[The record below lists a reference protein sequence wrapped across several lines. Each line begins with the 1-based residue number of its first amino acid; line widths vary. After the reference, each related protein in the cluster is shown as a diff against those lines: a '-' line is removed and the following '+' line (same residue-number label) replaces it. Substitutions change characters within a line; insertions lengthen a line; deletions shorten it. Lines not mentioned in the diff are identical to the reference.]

1 MSSRRITVLVVLVLL
16 VGVLLAAIPGS
27 NAGAAT
33 HRYYLSLGDSVA
45 AGWQPDPVTGESD
58 FTRQAYTDQI
68 FWTLRLGM
76 PGLLHAKMGCPGET
90 TASMIDGGG
99 PAGALC
105 GYTGTSQ
112 LDAAVAF
119 IAAHPG
125 QVAFITIDIGV
136 NDVLSCLPA
145 ADVPACVTALLPQV
159 GAGLAEILTTLRTA
173 TANAVP
179 IVGMNYY
186 NPYLAAW
193 LEGIPPDGAAGPA
206 YAALTSQLAM
216 ALNDQTLEPVY
227 ALFQVPVADVWA
239 AYRSSQWQ
247 MVMGAPFNVQRICA
261 LTWMCA
267 NPPVGPNIH
276 PNRRGHRVIA
286 NTFLPILETLGI
298 G

>member
-1 MSSRRITVLVVLVLL
+1 MSSRRIIVVLALVLL
-16 VGVLLAAIPGS
+16 LILGVAAAP
-27 NAGAAT
+27 GAAAPRP
-33 HRYYLSLGDSVA
+33 HQYYLSLGDSVA

-76 PGLLHAKMGCPGET
+76 PGLRHAKMGCPGET

-105 GYTGTSQ
+105 GYTGSSQ

-186 NPYLAAW
+186 NPYLATW

-206 YAALTSQLAM
+206 YAALTSQLAT

-247 MVMGAPFNVQRICA
+247 MVMDAPFNVGRICA

>member
-1 MSSRRITVLVVLVLL
+1 MSSRRILVVLALVLL
-16 VGVLLAAIPGS
+16 LILGVAAAP
-27 NAGAAT
+27 GAAALRP
-33 HRYYLSLGDSVA
+33 HQYYLSLGDSVA
-45 AGWQPDPVTGESD
+45 AGWQPDPETGESD
-58 FTRQAYTDQI
+58 FTREAYTDQLYRR
-68 FWTLRLGM
+68 LRFDI
-76 PGLLHAKMGCPGET
+76 PGLRHVKMGCPGET
-90 TASMIDGGG
+90 TASMIGGGG
-99 PAGALC
+99 PAADLC

-112 LDAAVAF
+112 LNAAVAF

-145 ADVPACVTALLPQV
+145 ADVPACVAALLPQV
-159 GAGLAEILTTLRTA
+159 GSGLFQILMTLRT
-173 TANAVP
+173 TAGDAVP

-193 LEGIPPDGAAGPA
+193 LEGIPPDGADGPA

-227 ALFQVPVADVWA
+227 GMFQVPVADVWA
-239 AYRSSQWQ
+239 AFRSTRTQ
-247 MVMGAPFNVQRICA
+247 MVFRVPLNVRMICT

-267 NPPVGPNIH
+267 DPPVGPNIH
-276 PNRRGHRVIA
+276 PNWLGHRVIA
-286 NTFLPILETLGI
+286 RTLEEVLDDEYGI